1 MNLLSSRAACGAVFF
16 VARGGGWYG
25 MIEGDGEGGIVMTNI
40 LIYLLIIWMGFRYVE
55 GILKVSTDV
64 GETLYNLL
72 GVIIMIMALI
82 VYYQKN
88 RKHEDKNVN

>member
-1 MNLLSSRAACGAVFF
+1 
-16 VARGGGWYG
+16 

-40 LIYLLIIWMGFRYVE
+40 LIYLLIIWMGFLYVE
-55 GILKVSTDV
+55 VILKVSTDV

-72 GVIIMIMALI
+72 GVIIMIMTLI

-88 RKHEDKNVN
+88 RKHEDKNMN

>member
-1 MNLLSSRAACGAVFF
+1 MAF
-16 VARGGGWYG
+16 
-25 MIEGDGEGGIVMTNI
+25 GDDEGGAAMTNI
-40 LIYLLIIWMGFRYVE
+40 LIYLLIIWMGFRYIE